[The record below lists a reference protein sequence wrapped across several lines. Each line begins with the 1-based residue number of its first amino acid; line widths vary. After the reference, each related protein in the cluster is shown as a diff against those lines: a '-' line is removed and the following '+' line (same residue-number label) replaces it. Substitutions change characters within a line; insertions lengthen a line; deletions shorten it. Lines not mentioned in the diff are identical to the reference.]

1 MSDVNTERW
10 RIFCAI
16 ELPPDVRARAAA
28 HIAQLREAVPTTR
41 ASWERTEKL
50 HLTLKFFG
58 EVEPARIL
66 NQLTLAIERAAQS
79 IAAFDL
85 AIEGTGAFPPRGL
98 PKVLWLGITDS
109 SGALAHLQQRL
120 ETECA
125 HENFPRESR
134 RFHPHLTIARLR
146 TPAGAR
152 ELAATHA
159 KTQFDAA
166 TFNVSEVV
174 LIRSEME
181 VSGSRY
187 TIISQHEFGKIKL

>member
-1 MSDVNTERW
+1 MSDENTERW
-10 RIFCAI
+10 RIFCAV
-16 ELPPDVRARAAA
+16 ELPPDVRTRAAA
-28 HIAQLREAVPTTR
+28 HIAQLREAVPTMR

-58 EVEPARIL
+58 DVEPERIL
-66 NQLTLAIERAAQS
+66 NQLAPVLKRAAQNV
-79 IAAFDL
+79 APFDL

-125 HENFPRESR
+125 RENFSREAR

-146 TPAGAR
+146 SPAGAP
-152 ELAATHA
+152 ELAKAHT
-159 KTQFDAA
+159 KRQFDAA
-166 TFNVSEVV
+166 TFNVSKIV
-174 LIRSEME
+174 LVRSEME
-181 VSGSRY
+181 VSRSRY
-187 TIISQHEFGKIKL
+187 TIISSHEFGKIKP

>member
-1 MSDVNTERW
+1 MSDVNTECW
-10 RIFCAI
+10 RIFCAV
-16 ELPPDVRARAAA
+16 ELPPDMRTRAAA
-28 HIAQLREAVPTTR
+28 HIAQLREAVPTMR

-58 EVEPARIL
+58 DVEPERIL
-66 NQLTLAIERAAQS
+66 NQLAPALERAAQNV
-79 IAAFDL
+79 APFDL

-109 SGALAHLQQRL
+109 SGALAYLQQRL

-125 HENFPRESR
+125 RENFPHESR
-134 RFHPHLTIARLR
+134 RFHPHLTIARVR

-152 ELAATHA
+152 ESAEAHT
-159 KTQFDAA
+159 KKMQFDAV
-166 TFNVSEVV
+166 TFNVSKIILV
-174 LIRSEME
+174 RSEIE

-187 TIISQHEFGKIKL
+187 TIISRHMLRAID

>member
-1 MSDVNTERW
+1 MSDENTTCW

-28 HIAQLREAVPTTR
+28 HIAQLREAVPTER
-41 ASWERTEKL
+41 AGWERTEKL

-58 EVEPARIL
+58 DVELERIESQLAPAL
-66 NQLTLAIERAAQS
+66 ERAAQS
-79 IAAFDL
+79 IAPFDL

-125 HENFPRESR
+125 HENFPREAR

-152 ELAATHA
+152 ELAEMHA
-159 KTQFDAA
+159 NMKFAAA
-166 TFNVSEVV
+166 TFNVSELL
-174 LIRSEME
+174 LIRSELAAG
-181 VSGSRY
+181 GSRY
-187 TIISQHEFGKIKL
+187 TTISQHTLIV

>member
-1 MSDVNTERW
+1 MSDVNTECW
-10 RIFCAI
+10 RIFCAV
-16 ELPPDVRARAAA
+16 ELPPDVRTRAAA
-28 HIAQLREAVPTTR
+28 HIAQLREAVPTMR

-58 EVEPARIL
+58 DVEPERIL
-66 NQLTLAIERAAQS
+66 NQLAPALERAAQN
-79 IAAFDL
+79 IAPFDL
-85 AIEGTGAFPPRGL
+85 AIEGTGAFPPRSL

-109 SGALAHLQQRL
+109 SGALAHVQQHL

-125 HENFPRESR
+125 RENFPRDAR

-152 ELAATHA
+152 ELAETHT
-159 KTQFDAA
+159 KMQFKAA
-166 TFNVSEVV
+166 TFNVSEIV
-174 LIRSEME
+174 LVRSEME

-187 TIISQHEFGKIKL
+187 TVISRHMLRAID